1 MNERDRRHRHILKEI
16 ARRAMRERGFEPDF
30 PPDVIEELDRMKG
43 PAAPDDGSARDMR
56 SLPWC
61 SIDNEDSRDLDQLN
75 VAREAPGGGAVIFIA
90 VADVDALVSK
100 NTAIDRRA
108 RQNTVSVYTAAEIF
122 PMLPERLS
130 TDLTSLNLEEDRL
143 AVVIEMTLS
152 EAGALVSSDVYR
164 AVVRNRAKLD
174 YRSVASWLEGET
186 PVPAGIS
193 AVECLDENLRLQC
206 SAAQKMKTLRHSGG
220 ALDFRTIETKPVF
233 DGEYLKDLEAAEGNL
248 AREIIEEFMIAAN
261 GVSARY
267 VESRNL
273 PSIRRVVRTPKRW
286 DRIVELAEEH
296 GASLPPDPDPR
307 ALERF
312 LESAE
317 ARDPEGFPDLSLS
330 VVKLIGSGEYAV
342 EFPGREAP
350 GHFGLAVKDYAH
362 STAPNRRYPDL
373 VTQRLLKAA
382 VAGKPSAY
390 GDKELEEIA
399 AHCTRAEDAAK
410 KVERQVTKSAAAILL
425 GSRIGQRFDAVVT
438 GASPKGTW
446 VRIFHPPVEG
456 RLEAGYEGMDV
467 GRRLRVELTSTDVE
481 RGFIDFKRV

>member
-1 MNERDRRHRHILKEI
+1 MNDRERRHRHILREI

-30 PPDVIEELDRMKG
+30 PPDVMEELGRMKG
-43 PAAPDDGSARDMR
+43 PATAEDGSARDMR
-56 SLPWC
+56 SFPWC

-75 VAREAPGGGAVIFIA
+75 VAESAPDGGTRIFIA
-90 VADVDALVSK
+90 VADVDSLVK
-100 NTAIDRRA
+100 KDTAIDRRA
-108 RQNTVSVYTAAEIF
+108 GQNTVSVYTAAEIF

-143 AVVIEMTLS
+143 AMVIEMTVS
-152 EAGALVSSDVYR
+152 DGGALKSSDVYR

-174 YRSVASWLEGET
+174 YISVASWLDGEF
-186 PVPAGIS
+186 PAPGEIS
-193 AVECLDENLRLQC
+193 AVKGLDENLRLQDR
-206 SAAQKMKTLRHSGG
+206 AAQKMKSLRHISG
-220 ALDFRTIETKPVF
+220 ALDLQTIETKPVF
-233 DGEYLKDLEAAEGNL
+233 EGEDLRDLEAAEGNR
-248 AREIIEEFMIAAN
+248 AREIIEEFMIGAN
-261 GVSARY
+261 GAAARY
-267 VESRNL
+267 MESKKL
-273 PSIRRVVRTPKRW
+273 PSIRRVVKTPKRW
-286 DRIVELAEEH
+286 ERIVELAEER
-296 GASLPPDPDPR
+296 GASLPKNPDPG

-312 LESAE
+312 LVSEK

-342 EFPGREAP
+342 ELPGEDIS

-382 VAGKPSAY
+382 VEGRPAPY
-390 GDKELEEIA
+390 GDGELAEIA
-399 AHCTRAEDAAK
+399 ARCTRAEDAAK

-456 RLEAGYEGMDV
+456 RLEVGHEGMDV
-467 GRRLRVELTSTDVE
+467 GRRLRVELISTDVE